1 MIPGVDYANI
11 TMGDLLDAAAG
22 AYPDNDAVVMID
34 RPVRM
39 SYRELKEQCD
49 LLAKGLIRLGVQKGD
64 HVSIWA
70 TNVPEFIVCQLGI
83 PKAAAVWVT
92 INIRALKHEVEYL
105 LRQSDSVALFMVEG
119 FRDLDYVQ
127 MLNELAPELA
137 SAEPGKLQS
146 AAFPELRSVVFINR
160 WSQRDRPAGMF
171 TFEELLELGRD
182 VPDEVLRERQAQ
194 ADPDDVASIQYTS
207 GTTGNPKGVMLT
219 HHNMVLNAH
228 HTAEAQRITD
238 RDRFVVMGPLFH
250 CAPNVLISLCAVTRG
265 AAIVPVETF
274 DTTQILKTI
283 EQERITVINGAPTMF
298 VQLLQHSEFD
308 SFDLSSLRTGFMA
321 SAPCPIE
328 LVKQVIERMGVR
340 EYTVC
345 YGLTE
350 TSPLITHTYIDA
362 PWEKR
367 VSTVGRCFPGVEVRI
382 VDPVTLKDVP
392 TGQPGELWARGY
404 VVMKGY
410 YKNPE
415 ATAQTIV
422 EGGWLRSG
430 DLASIDEDGYVNI
443 RGRIKDV
450 IIRGGENIAP
460 TEVENVLYEHPAV
473 KECAVIGVPDQRW
486 GEEVVAY
493 VQLKEGASATEEE
506 LKAFVQDK
514 LAYYKQPKRY
524 LFLDAFPAVPSGKI
538 QKFKL
543 RELAVEQ
550 LGLRDAAAIKTA

>member
-1 MIPGVDYANI
+1 LAN
-11 TMGDLLDAAAG
+11 
-22 AYPDNDAVVMID
+22 
-34 RPVRM
+34 
-39 SYRELKEQCD
+39 S
-49 LLAKGLIRLGVQKGD
+49 
-64 HVSIWA
+64 
-70 TNVPEFIVCQLGI
+70 
-83 PKAAAVWVT
+83 
-92 INIRALKHEVEYL
+92 
-105 LRQSDSVALFMVEG
+105 
-119 FRDLDYVQ
+119 
-127 MLNELAPELA
+127 
-137 SAEPGKLQS
+137 EPGQLRG
-146 AAFPELRSVVFINR
+146 AALPELRTVVYINR
-160 WSQRDRPAGMF
+160 WPNRDRRPGMF
-171 TFEELLELGRD
+171 TFEDLLELGHT
-182 VPDEVLRERQAQ
+182 VPDRVLRERQAQ
-194 ADPDDVASIQYTS
+194 VDPEDVASIQYTS
-207 GTTGNPKGVMLT
+207 GTTGNPKGVMLS

-274 DTTQILKTI
+274 DTTQVLETI
-283 EQERITVINGAPTMF
+283 QRERITVINGAPTMF
-298 VQLLQHSEFD
+298 VQLLQHPAFD

-328 LVKQVIERMGVR
+328 LVRQVIDRMGVS

-350 TSPLITHTYIDA
+350 TSPLITHTYVDA
-362 PWEKR
+362 PFEKR

-382 VDPVTLKDVP
+382 VDPATLRDVP
-392 TGQPGELWARGY
+392 TGESGELWARGY

-415 ATAQTIV
+415 ATASTIV
-422 EGGWLRSG
+422 EDGWLRSG
-430 DLASIDEDGYVNI
+430 DLASIDEDGYVKI

-460 TEVENVLYEHPAV
+460 VEVENLLYEHPAV

-493 VQLKEGASATEEE
+493 VQLKEGQSAGEADLT
-506 LKAFVQDK
+506 AFVADK
-514 LAYYKQPKRY
+514 LAYHKRPKRF

-543 RELAVEQ
+543 RELAIET
-550 LGLRDAAAIKTA
+550 LGLQAAAAVETA